1 MPRYNRYKI
10 LNNNNEY
17 YKPLRKSR
25 GLKNIRHYET
35 PILHNPTIR
44 QRMSVTTTSHIWT
57 YGDRLYKLA
66 NQYYGDV
73 KFWWVI
79 AWYNGTPTEA
89 HLLPGDVIEVP
100 VNIEAA
106 LKALGEGQVDGAF

>member
-57 YGDRLYKLA
+57 YGDRFYKLA
-66 NQYYGDV
+66 NQYYTDV
-73 KFWWVI
+73 RFWWVI

-100 VNIEAA
+100 VNVEAV
-106 LKALGEGQVDGAF
+106 LKALREG